1 MKQKFDIH
9 SLSPAQILSLG
20 YLIIIVVG
28 TGLLSLPIATIQEG
42 GMNVLDALFT
52 ATSATAVTGLIV
64 ENTAEF
70 FTTFGQ
76 AVIMFLIQ
84 IGGLGLMTM
93 ATLFALLVGREITL
107 KERLIIQEDLDQF
120 KLAGLIKLVKYVVTV
135 ALSIEAVGAFLLF
148 LRFVQ
153 DMPVGRALYFGIFHS
168 ISAFNNAGFD
178 IFGNSLENFTG
189 DIVVNLVIT
198 SLFIIGGIG
207 FAVIAQVYNN
217 KRNFKK
223 FSLHTKMVLSI
234 TAILIIAGMLVAFT
248 LEYNNPETLGQ
259 LTLGEKTLA
268 SYFLAVTPRTAG
280 FNTVPTG
287 GLRSST
293 LLFMIILMFIGA
305 SPGSTGGGIK
315 TTTFGVLGAVLYA
328 RVVGRDDI
336 EVFKRRLDKNDI
348 YNAISIVFI
357 AMLLVLVV
365 TMLLNITEQAE
376 FLALLFEAVS
386 AFGTVGLST
395 GITGGL
401 SRIGRV
407 LIIITMFAGRVGP
420 LTIIVAIA
428 QRKAKANYKYA
439 KERILVG

>member
-1 MKQKFDIH
+1 MEQRFDIH

-52 ATSATAVTGLIV
+52 ATSATAVTGLAV

-76 AVIMFLIQ
+76 VVIMFLIQ

-93 ATLFALLVGREITL
+93 STLFAMLVGRKITL

-120 KLAGLIKLVKYVVTV
+120 KLAGLVKLVKYVVTV
-135 ALSIEAVGAFLLF
+135 ALSIEAIGAFLLF

-168 ISAFNNAGFD
+168 VSAFNNAGFD

-189 DIVVNLVIT
+189 DIVVNLVI
-198 SLFIIGGIG
+198 SGLFIIGGIG

-217 KRNFKK
+217 RNFKR

-234 TAILIIAGMLVAFT
+234 SLILIIAGMFVAFT
-248 LEYNNPETLGQ
+248 LEYNNPATLGQ

-287 GLRSST
+287 GLRSAT

-328 RVVGRDDI
+328 RVIGRDEI
-336 EVFKRRLDKNDI
+336 EVFKRRLDKDDI
-348 YNAISIVFI
+348 YNAISIVLI

-365 TMLLNITEQAE
+365 TMILNITEQAE
-376 FLALLFEAVS
+376 FLDLLFEAVS

-428 QRKAKANYKYA
+428 QRKVKANYKYA